1 MKIEPELKLGGA
13 AFVGNR
19 RMGTRPKP
27 RIDEQ
32 NYLKIVSLK
41 EFCDRNFI
49 SRDTGYK
56 LIELKLLI
64 AFRRHNYWWVATDPI
79 CKKQLLEYLGVEELL
94 FDVEQ

>member
-1 MKIEPELKLGGA
+1 MEIEPHLKFNGA

-19 RMGTRPKP
+19 RMGTRPLS

-32 NYLKIVSLK
+32 DYVNVISLK

-49 SRDTGYK
+49 SRDTGYR

-64 AFRRHNYWWVATDPI
+64 AFRRHNYWWIASNSD
-79 CKKQLLEYLGVEELL
+79 CLSQLLEYLGVEELF
-94 FDVEQ
+94 FDAVQ